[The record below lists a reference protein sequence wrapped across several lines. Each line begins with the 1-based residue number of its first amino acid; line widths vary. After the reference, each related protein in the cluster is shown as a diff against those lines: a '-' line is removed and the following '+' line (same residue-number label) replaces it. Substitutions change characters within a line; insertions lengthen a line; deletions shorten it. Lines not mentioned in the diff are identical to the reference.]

1 MVTMAADV
9 PAVVVGREGLA
20 TGETRIRTHSAPP
33 RARLTSRG
41 RIVVTGVSALLA
53 GVLSV
58 GLAAAAQAAHGGHP
72 AGGRYVAKVL
82 VTPGQSLWSL
92 AAANDP
98 HSDPRQV
105 VDQIRQL
112 NSMTGDQL
120 QAGELVWVPRG

>member
-1 MVTMAADV
+1 MAVDV
-9 PAVVVGREGLA
+9 PAVVAGRAGMA
-20 TGETRIRTHSAPP
+20 TGPTRIRTDSAPRP
-33 RARLTSRG
+33 ARLTSRG

-58 GLAAAAQAAHGGHP
+58 GLAAAAQAARGGHP
-72 AGGRYVAKVL
+72 AGRYVAKVL

-92 AAANDP
+92 ALANDP

-105 VDQIRQL
+105 VGQIRQL

-120 QAGELVWVPRG
+120 RAGELVWVPRG